1 MLPIGNEA
9 IPSLRDDDH
18 STVGCFF
25 LQRSSGRSYLGRRAR
40 QHHAVW
46 AHEHRNSAA
55 RFTRENILASFRRR
69 ARRFRWRVL
78 SPISPDRQISWLSIS
93 FCKNI
98 PIYRIPKSDAYSLPS
113 RSFQG
118 GGSRSSRYV
127 GRDVVDVEC
136 AFDERRRPGR
146 PSRVVLTPRGRRQAG
161 GILFAGDGVKQT
173 LIAGESTR

>member
-1 MLPIGNEA
+1 MLPRGNEA

-69 ARRFRWRVL
+69 ARRFRWRV
-78 SPISPDRQISWLSIS
+78 SPQSPRTGKSVGCQSPFAKIFRFTEYPNQMHIRCRPVPSKGAARDRHDTWSGMWWTWNAPLTNGADPDGQ
-93 FCKNI
+93 
-98 PIYRIPKSDAYSLPS
+98 
-113 RSFQG
+113 
-118 GGSRSSRYV
+118 
-127 GRDVVDVEC
+127 VVW
-136 AFDERRRPGR
+136 
-146 PSRVVLTPRGRRQAG
+146 S
-161 GILFAGDGVKQT
+161 
-173 LIAGESTR
+173 